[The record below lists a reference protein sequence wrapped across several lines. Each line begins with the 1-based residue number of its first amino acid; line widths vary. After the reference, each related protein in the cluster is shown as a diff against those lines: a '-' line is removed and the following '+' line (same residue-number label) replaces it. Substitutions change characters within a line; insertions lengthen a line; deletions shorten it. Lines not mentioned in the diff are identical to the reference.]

1 MGQAAEG
8 CFKKAQEL
16 EWSFQTPEGSNAA
29 LCWLNAGVKKQEIAH
44 VGTMFLQVSPATK
57 MAVSPPFTLTALLRT
72 QRSKSYASFY
82 TSQLLM
88 NITLNIH
95 PR

>member
-1 MGQAAEG
+1 MGQATEG

-16 EWSFQTPEGSNAA
+16 QWSFQTPEGSNAA
-29 LCWLNAGVKKQEIAH
+29 LCWLNAGVEKQEIAH
-44 VGTMFLQVSPATK
+44 VGAMFLQVSPATE
-57 MAVSPPFTLTALLRT
+57 MAVSPPFTLTVLLHT
-72 QRSKSYASFY
+72 QSGNCTSFY
-82 TSQLLM
+82 TRQLLM